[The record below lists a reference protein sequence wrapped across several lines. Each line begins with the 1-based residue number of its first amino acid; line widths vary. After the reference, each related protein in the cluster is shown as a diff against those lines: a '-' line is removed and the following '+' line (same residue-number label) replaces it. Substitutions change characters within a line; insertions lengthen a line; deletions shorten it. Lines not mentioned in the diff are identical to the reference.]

1 MHPDSSEGLG
11 RMRAKKS
18 LGQNFLVDANIQRK
32 IVDALPCS
40 STDSVLEIGPGHG
53 ALTRHLVGRVG
64 RLVLVELDD
73 GNVEVQPNGTDRDRR
88 VADPNRSSRFFARGS
103 CVDEPHL
110 VEPVGGGVG
119 QRLVVV
125 AWFSL
130 TGIQEFVFGIGHS
143 NRPAVPVEDD
153 VGVDVDFAGFI
164 ELGFWLGFNGDVGD
178 CVLEASGDVPLEQ
191 GVHIQ

>member
-73 GNVEVQPNGTDRDRR
+73 
-88 VADPNRSSRFFARGS
+88 A
-103 CVDEPHL
+103 L
-110 VEPVGGGVG
+110 VEELEREWGD
-119 QRLVVV
+119 R
-125 AWFSL
+125 
-130 TGIQEFVFGIGHS
+130 TE
-143 NRPAVPVEDD
+143 VELHP
-153 VGVDVDFAGFI
+153 
-164 ELGFWLGFNGDVGD
+164 ETSSSWT
-178 CVLEASGDVPLEQ
+178 
-191 GVHIQ
+191 